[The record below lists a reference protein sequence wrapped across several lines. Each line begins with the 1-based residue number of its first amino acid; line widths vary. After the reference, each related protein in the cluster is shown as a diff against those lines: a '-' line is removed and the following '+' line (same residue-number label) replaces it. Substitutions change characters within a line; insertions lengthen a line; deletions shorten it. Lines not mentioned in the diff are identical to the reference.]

1 MICVLLACQCEEAT
15 TLRCDRVTGKCT
27 CNPGVT
33 GEFCEVCK
41 PGTTNLWPNC
51 LACDNECHNIWNN
64 SLFQLTETV
73 NESISM
79 VTSLNASSINVTL
92 MDLDYLYS
100 LIDNITAIVNNS
112 SLNVSQL
119 NNVVRL
125 VSIVTEQVTKQLQ
138 FANMTEDN
146 IVSINRS
153 EIMLL
158 QQLENISE
166 RLTNSLTE
174 LDNLQL
180 ELTIDN
186 GTDLVAVVTQS
197 LERSSAAYKI
207 ISNEVILAIAT
218 IENSSSNYRSKID
231 SFQSIEDQ
239 IDDLLLV
246 IDNITIFSETVN
258 KFLCGQCDL
267 QEDCGVNCGGILN
280 RSIVTANQIEA
291 NIQIIDNHLNTTEQI
306 KYELQKLLQRVNS
319 TLALLNNME
328 DLDLLSQAKQQL
340 DLLNQL
346 HNLTSNLLSQLN
358 LSTLLLIENMTNQSL
373 MYQLSQTPSEVRYT
387 APKNH
392 EPS

>member
-1 MICVLLACQCEEAT
+1 MICVLLACQCEEVT

-27 CNPGVT
+27 CSPGVT
-33 GEFCEVCK
+33 GEFCEVCE

-51 LACDNECHNIWNN
+51 LACDNECHNLWNN
-64 SLFQLTETV
+64 SLFRLTETV

-112 SLNVSQL
+112 NLNVSQL
-119 NNVVRL
+119 NSVVRL

-138 FANMTEDN
+138 LANMIEDN
-146 IVSINRS
+146 MVSINRS

-158 QQLENISE
+158 QQLESISE
-166 RLTNSLTE
+166 QLTNSLTE
-174 LDNLQL
+174 LNNLQL
-180 ELTIDN
+180 ELTVDN

-207 ISNEVILAIAT
+207 IANEVIVAITT
-218 IENSSSNYRSKID
+218 IEDSSSNYQSKIE

-239 IDDLLLV
+239 INDLLLV
-246 IDNITIFSETVN
+246 IENITIFSETVN
-258 KFLCGQCDL
+258 RFLCGQCDL
-267 QEDCGVNCGGILN
+267 REDCGMNCGGILN
-280 RSIVTANQIEA
+280 RSIATANQIEA
-291 NIQIIDNHLNTTEQI
+291 SIQIIDNHLNTTKLI

-319 TLALLNNME
+319 TLVLLNNTE

-346 HNLTSNLLSQLN
+346 HNLTSNLLSRLN

-373 MYQLSQTPSEVRYT
+373 MYQLSQTPSEVRYCT
-387 APKNH
+387 
-392 EPS
+392 